1 MRRKARRATSPT
13 AERRLSDDIIRSF
26 AISHDGVAFHA
37 IYPAERSSSVVQLL
51 YSVGGSLDRPALN
64 QGWRR
69 VLQLHAA
76 LSARFFRERVT
87 PLPQEPVDAAPA
99 LEWKDWR
106 WLPAHERAV
115 CLQAYLQQDRERAFT
130 LAGPPLI
137 RLAVIALGARAHLL
151 LLSVHPLLLQG
162 GSGRLLMME
171 GLRSLVQRAQP
182 HETAASGHEM
192 AEAG

>member
-1 MRRKARRATSPT
+1 VTGGP
-13 AERRLSDDIIRSF
+13 RLSDEIIRGF
-26 AISHDGVAFHA
+26 AIDLDGMAFHA

-64 QGWRR
+64 QGWLR

-87 PLPQEPVDAAPA
+87 PVPPDPVDATVA

-115 CLQAYLQQDRERAFT
+115 CLQAFLQQDRERAFD

-137 RLAVIALGARAHLL
+137 RLAVIALGVQTHLL
-151 LLSVHPLLLQG
+151 LLSVHPLLLEG

-171 GLRSLVQRAQP
+171 GLRSFVRRAQP
-182 HETAASGHEM
+182 GEAA
-192 AEAG
+192 